1 MDRYWAIIG
10 VCLESDI
17 TNRDNG
23 NAEKYYQKTSR
34 QKRGCG
40 GIRKKF
46 LASKVFY
53 LLTGYE

>member
-40 GIRKKF
+40 RIRKKIPN
-46 LASKVFY
+46 L
-53 LLTGYE
+53 